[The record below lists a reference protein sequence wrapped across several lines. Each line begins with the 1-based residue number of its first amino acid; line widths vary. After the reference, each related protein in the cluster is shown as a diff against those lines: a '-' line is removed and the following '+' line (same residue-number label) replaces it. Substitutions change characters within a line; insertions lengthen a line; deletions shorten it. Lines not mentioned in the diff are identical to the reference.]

1 MSRVFV
7 LMIAAFA
14 CLVVL
19 AQGDIG
25 GAGFG
30 IGYATLCVLVFA
42 LVAVR
47 VWGER
52 RG

>member
-1 MSRVFV
+1 M
-7 LMIAAFA
+7 LMIAAFV
-14 CLVVL
+14 CLIVL

-42 LVAVR
+42 LIAVR
-47 VWGER
+47 VRAGR